1 MREMIQQFIDD
12 HFTVLSI
19 TGIVLCV
26 LVPVWL
32 AGREKSPPAPRRG
45 ELKGRVREGETLRQ
59 SSGTEG
65 KGRVTN

>member
-12 HFTVLSI
+12 HFTALSI

-32 AGREKSPPAPRRG
+32 AGRGQRPPAPRRG
-45 ELKGRVREGETLRQ
+45 ELKGRVREG
-59 SSGTEG
+59 GTFDKAQGPKE
-65 KGRVTN
+65 KTN